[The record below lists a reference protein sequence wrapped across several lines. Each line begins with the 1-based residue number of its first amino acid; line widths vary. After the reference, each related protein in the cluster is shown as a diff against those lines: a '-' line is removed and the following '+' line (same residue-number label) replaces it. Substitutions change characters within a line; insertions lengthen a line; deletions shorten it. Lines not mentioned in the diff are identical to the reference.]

1 MPVIN
6 LVVKLVLLI
15 VLIIFAFTIAFLNGH
30 DVTAY
35 YPDMG
40 SASFY
45 SETTFRLSYVVMGSL
60 MLGFLVGWG
69 TMWTLSLRGRFQA
82 LKTAREAKKAT
93 AAKEKLEVEVE
104 KERER
109 GGLPAIN

>member
-15 VLIIFAFTIAFLNGH
+15 ALIIFAFTIAFLNGH
-30 DVTAY
+30 DVAAY
-35 YPDMG
+35 YPDIG

-45 SETTFRLSYVVMGSL
+45 SETTFRLSYIVMGSL
-60 MLGFLVGWG
+60 LLGFLVGWG

-82 LKTAREAKKAT
+82 MKSAREAKKAT
-93 AAKEKLEVEVE
+93 AAKEKLEAEVE
-104 KERER
+104 KEREH
-109 GGLPAIN
+109 GGLPAIS